1 MAQRCTR
8 HACFQ
13 YLSLSYVSRT
23 YTGRV
28 PCCPTQHRAE
38 GYQRRGL
45 GRGTDWM
52 ALAQYTGGLRTHAQT
67 RSGTCLKEIARARH
81 GLEAV
86 IQVSLHAARRHL
98 SATMLSAEGIH
109 SSPSER
115 PTVRKFQH
123 AATCQPMVH
132 HTTLFRAPAQVHLQ
146 CCGHFKPW
154 DVDGLGSAMV
164 SR

>member
-109 SSPSER
+109 SNLLNVPLFANFNMQLPASPW
-115 PTVRKFQH
+115 
-123 AATCQPMVH
+123 C
-132 HTTLFRAPAQVHLQ
+132 TTLRSFEPLRKSTCSAVATSSLGTWTAWVL
-146 CCGHFKPW
+146 PW
-154 DVDGLGSAMV
+154 
-164 SR
+164 